1 MILKKYF
8 HDVISSIITPCK
20 TKSFFLI
27 LILLPSF
34 FVSIDFQT
42 FNHANASSNLG
53 ESIGQFRNNLQSSI
67 DKEIQ
72 SNTNNNN
79 NVNCDS
85 DTNFSIQSQTN
96 NNGQTTST
104 SKTSCG
110 VSTST
115 ISSSPLN
122 NVKLKGAIVSAEYNT
137 TTGVIVNS
145 LFGNWSLT
153 TRDGN
158 FNGFNSSFTKQPVF
172 YNSDN
177 AVFSNSTADTSSNNV
192 LAGNIN
198 PIAPNA
204 NPIAPNA
211 NPIAPNAN
219 PIAPN
224 ANPIAPNANP
234 LAGSKNNDAILSVSL
249 PKTEFN
255 NQTQS
260 TIEAQQGFNLTSFDL
275 SNFRVNAINQQ
286 NDDTTYHGMI
296 DVVREAQSLDPNRPD
311 ETNTFKDINTSIS
324 ILGNRILVINFDNQT
339 ELLNEFTNIP
349 LVGIVK

>member
-1 MILKKYF
+1 MILKKTPF
-8 HDVISSIITPCK
+8 FDVISSTITPYK

-34 FVSIDFQT
+34 FVSIGFQT

-53 ESIGQFRNNLQSSI
+53 ESIDQFRNNLQSSI

-79 NVNCDS
+79 NNNVNCDS
-85 DTNFSIQSQTN
+85 NTNFSVQSQTN

-115 ISSSPLN
+115 ISSLSLN
-122 NVKLKGAIVSAEYNT
+122 NVNLKGAIVSTEYNT
-137 TTGVIVNS
+137 TDGVIVNS
-145 LFGNWSLT
+145 LFGNWSLS

-172 YNSDN
+172 YYFNN
-177 AVFSNSTADTSSNNV
+177 AIVSNSTADFSSNNV
-192 LAGNIN
+192 LAGN
-198 PIAPNA
+198 A
-204 NPIAPNA
+204 NPIAPNTNSNS
-211 NPIAPNAN
+211 NPIAD
-219 PIAPN
+219 
-224 ANPIAPNANP
+224 
-234 LAGSKNNDAILSVSL
+234 SKNNDAIISVSSL
-249 PKTEFN
+249 GTGFN
-255 NQTQS
+255 NQPQS
-260 TIEAQQGFNLTSFDL
+260 TIGNQQDSNLTSYDL
-275 SNFRVNAINQQ
+275 SNFRVTTINQQ
-286 NDDTTYHGMI
+286 NNDTTYHGKI
-296 DVVREAQSLDPNRPD
+296 DVVREVQSLDTDRPD
-311 ETNTFKDINTSIS
+311 ETNTFKDINTSVS

-339 ELLNEFTNIP
+339 KLLNEFSDIP

>member
-1 MILKKYF
+1 MILKKTYF
-8 HDVISSIITPCK
+8 FDVISSIITPNK

-27 LILLPSF
+27 LILLPSL
-34 FVSIDFQT
+34 FVSTGVQT

-53 ESIGQFRNNLQSSI
+53 ESIDQFRNNLQSSI
-67 DKEIQ
+67 DKQIQ

-85 DTNFSIQSQTN
+85 NTNFSIQSQTN

-115 ISSSPLN
+115 ISSLSLN
-122 NVKLKGAIVSAEYNT
+122 NVNLKGAIVSTEYNT

-172 YNSDN
+172 YNSNN
-177 AVFSNSTADTSSNNV
+177 AILSNSTADTSSNNV
-192 LAGNIN
+192 LAGNAN
-198 PIAPNA
+198 LIAPNTNTNG
-204 NPIAPNA
+204 NPI
-211 NPIAPNAN
+211 
-219 PIAPN
+219 
-224 ANPIAPNANP
+224 
-234 LAGSKNNDAILSVSL
+234 AGSKNNDAILSVSSL
-249 PKTEFN
+249 RTGFN

-260 TIEAQQGFNLTSFDL
+260 TIENQQDSNLTFYDL

-286 NDDTTYHGMI
+286 NNDTTYHGKI
-296 DVVREAQSLDPNRPD
+296 DVVREVQSLDTGRPD
-311 ETNTFKDINTSIS
+311 ETNTFKDINTSVS
-324 ILGNRILVINFDNQT
+324 ILGNRVLVINFDNQT
-339 ELLNEFTNIP
+339 KLLNEFTDIP

>member
-1 MILKKYF
+1 MILKKTYF
-8 HDVISSIITPCK
+8 FDVISSIISPYK

-34 FVSIDFQT
+34 FVSIGFQT
-42 FNHANASSNLG
+42 FNLANASSNLG
-53 ESIGQFRNNLQSSI
+53 ESIDQFRNDLQSSI

-85 DTNFSIQSQTN
+85 NTNFSIQSQTN

-115 ISSSPLN
+115 ISSLSLN
-122 NVKLKGAIVSAEYNT
+122 NVNLKGVIVSAEYNT

-172 YNSDN
+172 YNSNN
-177 AVFSNSTADTSSNNV
+177 AILSNSTADTSSNNV
-192 LAGNIN
+192 LAGNAN
-198 PIAPNA
+198 LIAPNTNTNG
-204 NPIAPNA
+204 NPI
-211 NPIAPNAN
+211 
-219 PIAPN
+219 
-224 ANPIAPNANP
+224 
-234 LAGSKNNDAILSVSL
+234 AGSKNNDAILSVSSL
-249 PKTEFN
+249 RTGFN

-260 TIEAQQGFNLTSFDL
+260 TIENQQDSNLTSYDL

-286 NDDTTYHGMI
+286 NNDTTYHGKI
-296 DVVREAQSLDPNRPD
+296 DVVREVQSLDTGRPD
-311 ETNTFKDINTSIS
+311 ETNTFKDINTSVS
-324 ILGNRILVINFDNQT
+324 ILGNRVLVINFDNQT
-339 ELLNEFTNIP
+339 KLLNEFTDIP

>member
-1 MILKKYF
+1 MILKKTYF
-8 HDVISSIITPCK
+8 FDVISSIITPNK

-27 LILLPSF
+27 LILLPSL
-34 FVSIDFQT
+34 FVSTGVQT

-53 ESIGQFRNNLQSSI
+53 ESIDQFRNNLQSSI
-67 DKEIQ
+67 DKQIQ

-85 DTNFSIQSQTN
+85 NTNFSIQSQTN

-115 ISSSPLN
+115 ISSLSLN
-122 NVKLKGAIVSAEYNT
+122 NVNLKGAIVSTEYNT

-172 YNSDN
+172 YNSNN
-177 AVFSNSTADTSSNNV
+177 AILSNSTADTSSNNI
-192 LAGNIN
+192 LDGNAD
-198 PIAPNA
+198 PIA
-204 NPIAPNA
+204 
-211 NPIAPNAN
+211 
-219 PIAPN
+219 
-224 ANPIAPNANP
+224 
-234 LAGSKNNDAILSVSL
+234 GSTNNDAISSVSS
-249 PKTEFN
+249 PGTGFN

-260 TIEAQQGFNLTSFDL
+260 TIVNQQDSNLTSYDL

-286 NDDTTYHGMI
+286 NNDTTYHGKI
-296 DVVREAQSLDPNRPD
+296 DVVREVQSLDTVRPD
-311 ETNTFKDINTSIS
+311 ETNTFKDINASVS
-324 ILGNRILVINFDNQT
+324 ILGNKILVINFNQT
-339 ELLNEFTNIP
+339 NLLDEFTNIP

>member
-1 MILKKYF
+1 MILKKTYF
-8 HDVISSIITPCK
+8 FDVISSIISPYK

-34 FVSIDFQT
+34 FVSIGFQT
-42 FNHANASSNLG
+42 FNLANASSNLG
-53 ESIGQFRNNLQSSI
+53 ESIDQFRNDLQSSI

-85 DTNFSIQSQTN
+85 NTNFSIQSQTN

-115 ISSSPLN
+115 ISSLSLN
-122 NVKLKGAIVSAEYNT
+122 NVNLKGVIVSAEYNT

-172 YNSDN
+172 YNSNN
-177 AVFSNSTADTSSNNV
+177 AVLSNSNADTSSNNV
-192 LAGNIN
+192 LAGNAN
-198 PIAPNA
+198 PVAPNTNTNANPNA
-204 NPIAPNA
+204 NPV
-211 NPIAPNAN
+211 
-219 PIAPN
+219 
-224 ANPIAPNANP
+224 
-234 LAGSKNNDAILSVSL
+234 AGSKNNDAILSVSSL
-249 PKTEFN
+249 GTGFN

-260 TIEAQQGFNLTSFDL
+260 TIENQQDSNLTSYDL

-286 NDDTTYHGMI
+286 NNDTTYHGKI
-296 DVVREAQSLDPNRPD
+296 DVVREVQSLDTDRPD
-311 ETNTFKDINTSIS
+311 ETNTLKDINTSVS

-339 ELLNEFTNIP
+339 KLLDEFSDIP

>member
-1 MILKKYF
+1 MILKKTYF
-8 HDVISSIITPCK
+8 FDVISSVITPNK

-34 FVSIDFQT
+34 FVSIGVQT
-42 FNHANASSNLG
+42 FNPANASSNLG
-53 ESIGQFRNNLQSSI
+53 ESIDQFRNNLQSSL
-67 DKEIQ
+67 DKQIQ

-85 DTNFSIQSQTN
+85 NTNFSIQSQTN

-115 ISSSPLN
+115 ISSLSLN
-122 NVKLKGAIVSAEYNT
+122 NVNLKGAIVSSEYNT

-172 YNSDN
+172 YNSNN
-177 AVFSNSTADTSSNNV
+177 AVLSNSTADTFGNNV
-192 LAGNIN
+192 LAGNAD
-198 PIAPNA
+198 PIAPNTNTNA
-204 NPIAPNA
+204 NPIA
-211 NPIAPNAN
+211 
-219 PIAPN
+219 
-224 ANPIAPNANP
+224 
-234 LAGSKNNDAILSVSL
+234 GSTNNDAISSVSAL
-249 PKTEFN
+249 GTEFN

-260 TIEAQQGFNLTSFDL
+260 TIGNQQDSNLTSYDL

-286 NDDTTYHGMI
+286 NNDTTYHGKI
-296 DVVREAQSLDPNRPD
+296 DVVREVQSLDTVRQD
-311 ETNTFKDINTSIS
+311 ETNTFKDINASVSI
-324 ILGNRILVINFDNQT
+324 IDNKILVINFNQMN
-339 ELLNEFTNIP
+339 LLDEFTNIP

>member
-1 MILKKYF
+1 MILKKTYF
-8 HDVISSIITPCK
+8 FDVISSIITPYK
-20 TKSFFLI
+20 TKSLFLI

-34 FVSIDFQT
+34 FVSIGFQT

-53 ESIGQFRNNLQSSI
+53 ESIDQFRNNLQSSI
-67 DKEIQ
+67 DKQIQ
-72 SNTNNNN
+72 SNRNNNN

-85 DTNFSIQSQTN
+85 NTNFSIQSQTN

-104 SKTSCG
+104 SKTQCG

-115 ISSSPLN
+115 ISSLSLN
-122 NVKLKGAIVSAEYNT
+122 NVNLKGAIVSSEYNT

-172 YNSDN
+172 YNSNN
-177 AVFSNSTADTSSNNV
+177 AVLSNSTADTSSNNV
-192 LAGNIN
+192 LAGN
-198 PIAPNA
+198 A
-204 NPIAPNA
+204 NPIAPNT
-211 NPIAPNAN
+211 NTNAN
-219 PIAPN
+219 PI
-224 ANPIAPNANP
+224 
-234 LAGSKNNDAILSVSL
+234 AGSKNNDAISSVSSL
-249 PKTEFN
+249 GTGFN
-255 NQTQS
+255 NQIQS
-260 TIEAQQGFNLTSFDL
+260 TIGNQQDSNLTSYDL

-286 NDDTTYHGMI
+286 NNDTTYHGKV
-296 DVVREAQSLDPNRPD
+296 DVVREVQSLDTVRPD
-311 ETNTFKDINTSIS
+311 ETNTFKDINTSVS

-339 ELLNEFTNIP
+339 NLLDEFTDIP

>member
-1 MILKKYF
+1 MILKKTYF
-8 HDVISSIITPCK
+8 HDVIFSMITPYK

-34 FVSIDFQT
+34 FVSIGFQT

-53 ESIGQFRNNLQSSI
+53 ESIDQFRNNLQSSI

-85 DTNFSIQSQTN
+85 NTNFSVQSQTN

-115 ISSSPLN
+115 ISSLPLN
-122 NVKLKGAIVSAEYNT
+122 NVNLKGTIVSAEYNT

-172 YNSDN
+172 YNSNN
-177 AVFSNSTADTSSNNV
+177 AILSNSTADTSSNDI
-192 LAGNIN
+192 LAGNTN
-198 PIAPNA
+198 PIAPNT
-204 NPIAPNA
+204 NTNA
-211 NPIAPNAN
+211 NPIA
-219 PIAPN
+219 
-224 ANPIAPNANP
+224 
-234 LAGSKNNDAILSVSL
+234 GSNNNGAFLSVSSL
-249 PKTEFN
+249 GTGFN

-260 TIEAQQGFNLTSFDL
+260 TIGSQQDSNLTSYDL
-275 SNFRVNAINQQ
+275 SNFRVNTINQQ
-286 NDDTTYHGMI
+286 NNDTTYHGKM
-296 DVVREAQSLDPNRPD
+296 DVVREVQSLDTDRPD
-311 ETNTFKDINTSIS
+311 ETNTFKDINTSVS
-324 ILGNRILVINFDNQT
+324 ILGNRILVINFENQT
-339 ELLNEFTNIP
+339 KLLNEFTDIP

>member
-1 MILKKYF
+1 M
-8 HDVISSIITPCK
+8 TPNK

-34 FVSIDFQT
+34 FVSIGVQT

-53 ESIGQFRNNLQSSI
+53 ESIDQFRNNLQSSI

-79 NVNCDS
+79 NNVNCDS
-85 DTNFSIQSQTN
+85 NTNFSIQSQTN

-115 ISSSPLN
+115 ISSLSLN
-122 NVKLKGAIVSAEYNT
+122 NVNLKGAIVSTEYNT
-137 TTGVIVNS
+137 TTGIIVNS

-158 FNGFNSSFTKQPVF
+158 VNGFNSSFTKQPVS
-172 YNSDN
+172 YNPNN
-177 AVFSNSTADTSSNNV
+177 AVLSNSTVDTSSNNV
-192 LAGNIN
+192 LAGNAN
-198 PIAPNA
+198 PLAPNTNTNA
-204 NPIAPNA
+204 NPIV
-211 NPIAPNAN
+211 
-219 PIAPN
+219 
-224 ANPIAPNANP
+224 
-234 LAGSKNNDAILSVSL
+234 GSKNNDAISSVSSL
-249 PKTEFN
+249 GTGFN
-255 NQTQS
+255 SETQS
-260 TIEAQQGFNLTSFDL
+260 KIGNQQDSNLTIYDL

-286 NDDTTYHGMI
+286 NNDTTYHGKI
-296 DVVREAQSLDPNRPD
+296 DVVREVRSLDTDRPD
-311 ETNTFKDINTSIS
+311 ETNTFKDANTSVS

-339 ELLNEFTNIP
+339 ELVNEFLDIP